1 MFQDEKATH
10 SEDAAPENNFDKVK
24 PQSYPKGEE
33 IGDFH
38 EAVELQVEFDVDD
51 EGRVISLDHA
61 LNDNRASYE
70 SNSLERVL
78 TTASPLCKAEALAQF
93 LVSQAQTPP
102 KFWLNISAWHSEMQ
116 TRTVDRYNSVTE
128 TWHTGALSFPLAKHL
143 SKLFCR
149 DRAISS

>member
-24 PQSYPKGEE
+24 PQSNPKGEE
-33 IGDFH
+33 IGNFH

-61 LNDNRASYE
+61 LNDNRVSYE

-78 TTASPLCKAEALAQF
+78 TTASPLSKRRH
-93 LVSQAQTPP
+93 
-102 KFWLNISAWHSEMQ
+102 WHSFWSPKPKHHQSSGSIYPLGTPKCRPE
-116 TRTVDRYNSVTE
+116 RSTVIIVLQRLGTPVRFHS
-128 TWHTGALSFPLAKHL
+128 L
-143 SKLFCR
+143 
-149 DRAISS
+149 